1 MYSMLILLMRTFV
14 ITSDTLESVKWGGIV
29 EILKIKYV
37 SFMSEVTNTLISA
50 DWLACLE
57 AGQCHK
63 YKAHTESV
71 KVCGAGL
78 AKYSR
83 TG

>member
-1 MYSMLILLMRTFV
+1 MSILLMRTLV
-14 ITSDTLESVKWGGIV
+14 ITSDSLESVKGGGKV
-29 EILKIKYV
+29 EILMIKYV
-37 SFMSEVTNTLISA
+37 SLISEVTNTLISA

-78 AKYSR
+78 SNYSR
-83 TG
+83 PK

>member
-1 MYSMLILLMRTFV
+1 MLILLMRTFV
-14 ITSDTLESVKWGGIV
+14 ITSDTLESVKWGGNV

-37 SFMSEVTNTLISA
+37 SLMSEVTNTLISA
-50 DWLACLE
+50 DWLTGLR

-63 YKAHTESV
+63 HKAHTESV

-78 AKYSR
+78 TKYSR
-83 TG
+83 PG